1 MTVGDVAEVRVA
13 IVDDHHMFAESLS
26 HVLALDP
33 DLEVVGVARDT
44 TEALELVAR
53 TDPDVALVDYQL
65 PGRDGVAL
73 TSDIKARHP
82 EVHVVMLTALRD
94 ERVLVAAIEAGVSG
108 FLTKDQAV
116 EHVIGAVRAAA
127 AGEALIAPDLLS
139 RLLPKLEPAQ
149 GSIGVELTTREK
161 ELLQRVAQGGT
172 NKAIA
177 HELHLSVNTIRNYV
191 QALLTKLG
199 AHSKLEAVAIATR
212 AGLLDHP
219 STR

>member
-1 MTVGDVAEVRVA
+1 VPDDPVVRLA

-33 DLEVVGVARDT
+33 DLEVVGVARDGDA
-44 TEALELVAR
+44 ALELVAR
-53 TDPDVALVDYQL
+53 TLPDVALVDYQL
-65 PGRDGVAL
+65 PDRDGVAL
-73 TSDIKARHP
+73 TSDLKARHP
-82 EVHVVMLTALRD
+82 DVHVVMLTALRD

-108 FLTKDQAV
+108 FLTKDLAV
-116 EHVIGAVRAAA
+116 EEVVGAVRAVA
-127 AGEALIAPDLLS
+127 AGEALIAPDLLA
-139 RLLPKLEPAQ
+139 RLLPKLAPTTYE
-149 GSIGVELTTREK
+149 IGADLTARER

-191 QALLTKLG
+191 QVLLTKLG

-212 AGLLDHP
+212 AGLIEHP
-219 STR
+219 SSR

>member
-1 MTVGDVAEVRVA
+1 VADAPVVRVA

-33 DLEVVGVARDT
+33 DLDVVGVARDGT
-44 TEALELVAR
+44 AGLELVER
-53 TDPDVALVDYQL
+53 SQPDVALVDYRL
-65 PGRDGVAL
+65 PDRDGVAL
-73 TSDIKARHP
+73 TSDIKAAHP
-82 EVHVVMLTALRD
+82 GVHVVMLTALRD
-94 ERVLVAAIEAGVSG
+94 ERVLVDAIEAGVSG
-108 FLTKDQAV
+108 FLTKDLAV
-116 EHVIGAVRAAA
+116 EDVVGAVRAAA
-127 AGEALIAPDLLS
+127 AGEVLIPPDLLA
-139 RLLPKLEPAQ
+139 RLLPRLAPTGEA
-149 GSIGVELTTREK
+149 IGIDLTNRER

-212 AGLLDHP
+212 AGLIDNP
-219 STR
+219 SSR